1 MRRLTP
7 EELRVELTHIGE
19 DASYIEAV
27 VETVSSGLMRAFM
40 EDGEIYYV

>member
-7 EELRVELTHIGE
+7 EELRVELIRAGE
-19 DASYIEAV
+19 DAAYIEAV